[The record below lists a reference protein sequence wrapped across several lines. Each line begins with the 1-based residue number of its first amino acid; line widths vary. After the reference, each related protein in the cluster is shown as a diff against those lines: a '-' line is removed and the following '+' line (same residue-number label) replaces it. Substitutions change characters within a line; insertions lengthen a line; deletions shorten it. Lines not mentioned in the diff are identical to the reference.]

1 MCKGI
6 HKKVTLDEEWN
17 ERGPWPRWYNHF
29 ILEGCW
35 EPNIKSE
42 MINCDGYNSR
52 GNKTVNSGARVHPG
66 MMILVTWTFCFKW
79 KCMCY
84 RGYINQENVEFVT
97 MKCEKLQ
104 DYISL
109 GISGCPN
116 YICIDLTSVCG
127 LCVKKYVVPAYLIAR
142 EPWN

>member
-1 MCKGI
+1 
-6 HKKVTLDEEWN
+6 
-17 ERGPWPRWYNHF
+17 
-29 ILEGCW
+29 
-35 EPNIKSE
+35 
-42 MINCDGYNSR
+42 
-52 GNKTVNSGARVHPG
+52 
-66 MMILVTWTFCFKW
+66 
-79 KCMCY
+79 MCY

-97 MKCEKLQ
+97 MKHEKLQ

-109 GISGCPN
+109 GISSCSN